1 MLTSWHNKTTIIAFR
16 QETLS
21 MERQEIRR
29 VQRLGSFQKVL
40 RLLEKAVQL
49 VSTERIAGDEHSL
62 MQDGLMQRYEFSVE
76 YGVETKRLNEVVN
89 LNINRFQEDFMFV
102 LTAEEWLHLRL
113 QIATSNTDSGSLRSH
128 TILV

>member
-1 MLTSWHNKTTIIAFR
+1 
-16 QETLS
+16 

-40 RLLEKAVQL
+40 LQLEKAVQL

-62 MQDGLMQRYEFSVE
+62 MQDGIMQRYEFSVE

-89 LNINRFQEDFMFV
+89 LNINRFPEDFMFV
-102 LTAEEWLHLRL
+102 LTAEEWLYLRS

-128 TILV
+128 AILV